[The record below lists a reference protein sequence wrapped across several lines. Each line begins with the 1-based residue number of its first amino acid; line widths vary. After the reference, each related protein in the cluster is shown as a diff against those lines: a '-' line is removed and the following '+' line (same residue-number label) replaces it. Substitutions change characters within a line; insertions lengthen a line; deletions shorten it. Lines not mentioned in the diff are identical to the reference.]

1 MFKIFF
7 IALGVSCTVFAEP
20 ITVCVASKSP
30 KKIKATLKAF
40 EQAFGQG
47 KIIIKAFE
55 AASGVPNQP
64 IGRDIGCLGAYNR
77 LDSLHEPADYYV
89 AFENFI
95 AEENGHFVDR
105 AAVVVKNINT
115 NESFVGFSEA
125 VEVSQLLVEEAKM
138 ASDSVSSDGFSCTVG
153 QVIHS
158 HSNGLIDANDWHKEL
173 QFGGISRVDL
183 LSEALYQTLHQKEI
197 EQLKSKIH
205 YAKNFPKEGVLFANF
220 FPILSDKETFHLLI
234 DLLAK
239 RYQNEKIDF
248 IVGLESRGFILAAA
262 LANRLSLGFVP
273 IRKPGKLPG
282 KVYSV
287 SYEKE
292 YGFDTLTLAEDAI
305 FKGAKVI
312 IIDDLIATGGSA
324 KAAIQL
330 IQKAGGGPI
339 EFVSVLEVESLKGRF
354 NLSIPSFNLIP

>member
-1 MFKIFF
+1 MFKIFC
-7 IALGVSCTVFAEP
+7 IALGVFSAVFAEP

-30 KKIKATLKAF
+30 KKIKACLKAF
-40 EQAFGQG
+40 EQAFGHE

-64 IGRDIGCLGAYNR
+64 IGRQVGCLGAFNR
-77 LDSLHEPADYYV
+77 LDSLVEPADYYV

-95 AEENGHFVDR
+95 EEENGRFFDR
-105 AAVVVKNINT
+105 AAVVLKNLNT
-115 NESFVGFSEA
+115 SESFLGFSEA
-125 VEVSQLLVEEAKM
+125 VEVSKHLVEEAKM
-138 ASDSVSSDGFSCTVG
+138 ASDVVTLEGFSSTVG
-153 QVIHS
+153 EIIHS
-158 HSNGLIDANDWHKEL
+158 QSGGVVDANDWHKEP
-173 QFGGISRVDL
+173 QFGGISRVNL
-183 LSEALYQTLHQKEI
+183 LNEALFQTLHQKEI
-197 EQLKSKIH
+197 MLLKSKLQ
-205 YAKNFPKEGVLFANF
+205 YAENFPKEGVLFANF

-234 DLLAK
+234 ELLAK

-282 KVYSV
+282 KVYSL
-287 SYEKE
+287 SYQKE

-305 FKGAKVI
+305 FKGAKVV

-324 KAAIQL
+324 NAAIKL
-330 IQKAGGGPI
+330 IQKAGGDPI

-354 NLSIPSFNLIP
+354 NLNIPSFNLIR